1 MFKKIIK
8 YFQKA
13 SIKNISIEV
22 NENKLNFKLD
32 SLSLNALD
40 RPDLIVRKFVIS
52 EKKKSSKSEKEN
64 GLLPFSFEGIDIS
77 ISQHFITSALNIAL
91 SQIDLVDYLKFK
103 IANSKLILKGALK
116 KFISFPFYVELD
128 INHVK
133 NFLCVEFK
141 SIWLMDILPVPTF
154 TFNKLF
160 DYLNKKIDMPFV
172 AFEGNKIFV
181 DFERIEFFK
190 NNRLK
195 FQKISF
201 SDGFINLAI
210 DIDI

>member
-32 SLSLNALD
+32 NLSLNALD
-40 RPDLIVRKFVIS
+40 KPDLIVKKFIIS
-52 EKKKSSKSEKEN
+52 EKKSSKGEKES
-64 GLLPFSFEGIDIS
+64 GILPFSFEGIDIS
-77 ISQHFITSALNIAL
+77 ISQHFITSVLNIAL
-91 SQIDLVDYLKFK
+91 SQINLVDYLKFK

-160 DYLNKKIDMPFV
+160 NYLNKKIDLPFV

-181 DFERIEFFK
+181 DFEKIEFFK

-195 FQKISF
+195 LQKIRF
-201 SDGFINLAI
+201 SDGFINLII
-210 DIDI
+210 DIEI